1 MSEVITY
8 KNDKFACFCQIK
20 LDSGERILI
29 SIASAP
35 SPSIK
40 ILELAL
46 GTIPT
51 KTIWEFNP
59 TMAGGYRA
67 YIEKSI
73 KIFTDPKLEASD
85 EIKQPLDA
93 IRDKL
98 LPCHSVKEVLHVL
111 LDAERNARL
120 NDIDE

>member
-1 MSEVITY
+1 MSKVITY
-8 KNDKFACFCQIK
+8 RNDKYGCFCQIK

-29 SIASAP
+29 SIASTP

-40 ILELAL
+40 IKKLAF
-46 GTIPT
+46 GIFPI

-73 KIFTDPKLEASD
+73 KIFTDPKLENSD
-85 EIKQPLDA
+85 EIKQPLDV

-98 LPCHSVKEVLHVL
+98 LPCHSVNEVLHAL
-111 LDAERNARL
+111 IDAERNTA
-120 NDIDE
+120 